1 MKKNITDA
9 EILAAMPGT
18 QIQLRQ
24 ALGVAQ
30 ASISRWTRRLRQ
42 SKSIHIGG
50 WVYMANRPGLPQAIY
65 HAGPGDDAP
74 GPVISPA
81 EARRR
86 GAQVVL
92 VVPLAR
98 PKMTAKRCELTAA
111 LYGAA

>member
-42 SKSIHIGG
+42 SNSIHIGG
-50 WVYMANRPGLPQAIY
+50 WVEMANRPGLPQAIY
-65 HAGPGDDAP
+65 HAGPGVDAP
-74 GPVISPA
+74 GPVISLA

-86 GAQVVL
+86 APVAL

-98 PKMTAKRCELTAA
+98 PKMTAKRCDLTAA
-111 LYGAA
+111 LYGVA